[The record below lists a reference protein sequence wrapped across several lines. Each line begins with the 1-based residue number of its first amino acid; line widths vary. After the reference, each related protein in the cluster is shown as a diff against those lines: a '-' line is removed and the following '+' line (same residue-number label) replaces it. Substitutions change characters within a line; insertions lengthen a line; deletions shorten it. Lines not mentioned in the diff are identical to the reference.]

1 MARFLAMTLFLVLVA
16 STSASSSKFLGTD
29 KAIVCPAPLF
39 VPEGQFCV
47 CKDPDNCPSTV
58 ETLTP
63 EKAAQLAAEM
73 TANGP
78 YKFRRGAAVLVQA
91 GCRWEEITAT
101 VGGGGQ
107 MPVIVN
113 GQQMNVTV
121 PVGVRKGEMFK
132 VTGRTLDQE
141 QGWWVPAQPQVVVPP
156 QRLSPLLAVPPPEEV
171 QLLPPVERLA

>member
-1 MARFLAMTLFLVLVA
+1 M
-16 STSASSSKFLGTD
+16 
-29 KAIVCPAPLF
+29 
-39 VPEGQFCV
+39 
-47 CKDPDNCPSTV
+47 
-58 ETLTP
+58 
-63 EKAAQLAAEM
+63 AAQLAAEM

-121 PVGVRKGEMFK
+121 PVGVRKGQIFQ

-141 QGWWVPAQPQVVVPP
+141 QGWWVPEQPQVDDMGRLKKTLMERGFEVVLELGPTT
-156 QRLSPLLAVPPPEEV
+156 SVPMPTV
-171 QLLPPVERLA
+171 ADVEQ